1 MSEEQEEKPKVPVKM
16 EPAEKRVT
24 FQMSRNKHSLAKTL
38 KKLDKNVD
46 AALSVVLEVIADP
59 EADAKVRLQAAQYII
74 DTKVRID
81 DTINKEMLTRQI
93 AEVKMLQAQQQKQ
106 VKVVSEDT
114 DEEGDTVQARF
125 EPNCILRVDTNT
137 L

>member
-24 FQMSRNKHSLAKTL
+24 FQMSRNKHSLTKTL

-46 AALSVVLEVIADP
+46 KALEVVLEVIADA
-59 EADAKVRLQAAQYII
+59 EADPKIRLQAAQYII

-81 DTINKEMLTRQI
+81 DTINKEILSRQI
-93 AEVKMLQAQQQKQ
+93 AEVKMLQAQQPRQ
-106 VKVVSEDT
+106 VKTIVPEDG
-114 DEEGDTVQARF
+114 EEEDTVQARF

>member
-24 FQMSRNKHSLAKTL
+24 FQMSRNKHSLTKTL

-46 AALSVVLEVIADP
+46 KALEVVLEVIADV
-59 EADAKVRLQAAQYII
+59 EADPKIRLQAAQYII

-81 DTINKEMLTRQI
+81 DTINKEILSRQI
-93 AEVKMLQAQQQKQ
+93 AEVKMLQAQQPKQ
-106 VKVVSEDT
+106 MKTVVPDDD
-114 DEEGDTVQARF
+114 DEEETAGAIFSPGT
-125 EPNCILRVDTNT
+125 ILRVDTNT